1 MAAFTACCLLFV
13 SCASAPPQVG
23 SGDSTNSTSLMTD
36 ADSRSEQ
43 SIPENVQSTESSD
56 SNISGLQGGELQST
70 SIVAPSPADE
80 TDSSQNE
87 QNTAIG
93 IENDD
98 ITQDI
103 AENDTEM
110 PENTSVNDDSVS
122 VIPEVMQIE
131 PENAID
137 VVDSQQG
144 PQSNAEQTST
154 DLVQA
159 QRSAMVSGD
168 DDSSLGEESEVQIL
182 TESAADSVQ
191 ENVDLENLS
200 EQETQIA
207 GSDSEETA
215 ASADQEIQIAE
226 SNDNSSDQETG
237 LVESPQITDTQIPAD
252 PQTARPTETATE
264 INQQTSEIVEPE
276 PDVDPVNGFD
286 EDPMAEAEL
295 VDTTELETV
304 PETEQIL
311 DVTAIPQGANEE
323 QNSTNMLLEPTT
335 GLLDSIGP
343 NALLPILGALLIFGL
358 IFWWL
363 RNRQSSLQSKDGD
376 EEVQASSGAANGEAD
391 SQRQQVETKAA
402 QDLSESIG
410 MADAVSDGEASDN
423 EGSTQ
428 IAASSGQNS
437 DTNVPLDIEQDLGA
451 DQPAQLA
458 VENGSQ
464 YTELTEQQQE
474 AANKLELA
482 YAYQKM
488 GDEQAALEILQ
499 EVISEGNDNQVKK
512 AREAIANL
520 QSKDG

>member
-154 DLVQA
+154 DRVQA

-191 ENVDLENLS
+191 ENVELENLS

-207 GSDSEETA
+207 GSDSEENA
-215 ASADQEIQIAE
+215 ASGDQEIQIAQ
-226 SNDNSSDQETG
+226 SNDNSLQETG

-264 INQQTSEIVEPE
+264 INQQTSEIVESE
-276 PDVDPVNGFD
+276 PDVDPVNSFD
-286 EDPMAEAEL
+286 EDLIAETEL
-295 VDTTELETV
+295 VDTTELETS

-311 DVTAIPQGANEE
+311 EVTAIPQGANEE
-323 QNSTNMLLEPTT
+323 QNSTNMLSEPTT
-335 GLLDSIGP
+335 GLIDSIGP
-343 NALLPILGALLIFGL
+343 SALLPILGALLIFGL
-358 IFWWL
+358 IFWL
-363 RNRQSSLQSKDGD
+363 LKNRQSSSNPKDGD
-376 EEVQASSGAANGEAD
+376 EAVRAISDAATGETD
-391 SQRQQVETKAA
+391 PQQEQVETKAA
-402 QDLSESIG
+402 QDLSEVTG
-410 MADAVSDGEASDN
+410 MADAAYDDDASDN
-423 EGSTQ
+423 EGTTQ
-428 IAASSGQNS
+428 IAASSSQNS
-437 DTNVPLDIEQDLGA
+437 DNNVPLGTGQDREA

-458 VENGSQ
+458 VETGSE
-464 YTELTEQQQE
+464 YTELTESQQE

-488 GDEQAALEILQ
+488 GDEQAALKILN
-499 EVISEGNDNQVKK
+499 EVISEGNDNQVRK

-520 QSKDG
+520 QSKNR